1 MIKTLIIINQLSK
14 KKVKISK
21 IYQKNQVKMTR
32 VLILGNKTRIIIKKE
47 HLAL

>member
-1 MIKTLIIINQLSK
+1 MIKILIIINQLNK

-21 IYQKNQVKMTR
+21 KFQKNKVKMTR
-32 VLILGNKTRIIIKKE
+32 VLILGNKTRIIIKNK